1 MNSFSGAKPVIKIY
15 IPYLLDV
22 FSSIEK
28 LERIKTEE
36 CAYMD
41 VFSDFYGAQSSLE
54 SLYNTSVFAPYLRS
68 SAYLSNE
75 LLKLVKG
82 QNTDFDMKRR
92 VPFYM
97 MHSIQAKAKE
107 YKIALI
113 AELGVFDSYFVTK
126 KGAFDTNSLL
136 NGGESIFP
144 PDLVKKVPEALF
156 DAREAAKS
164 LAYELPT
171 AAGFHTFRATESV
184 VRKYYYHVTGGGAA
198 PKVRNLGVYLNA
210 LKQAGKG
217 DPKVLGALKQMADL
231 HRNPTIHPETVL
243 TVDEA
248 IAILGIAQSVVST
261 MLVRLPDVPP
271 TTSSNQ
277 SSLGF

>member
-1 MNSFSGAKPVIKIY
+1 VIKIY

-22 FSSIEK
+22 FSAIEK

-36 CAYMD
+36 SEYGD
-41 VFSDFYGAQSSLE
+41 IFTEFYSGQASLE
-54 SLYNTSVFAPYLRS
+54 SFHNASVFAPYLRS

-75 LLKLVKG
+75 LIRLLKD
-82 QNTDFDMKRR
+82 QNKDFDMKRKI
-92 VPFYM
+92 PFYT
-97 MHSIQAKAKE
+97 MHSVQSKAKE

-136 NGGESIFP
+136 NGGESVFP
-144 PDLVKKVPEALF
+144 PDLAKKVPEALF

-184 VRKYYYHVTGGGAA
+184 VRKYYHHVTGGTAA
-198 PKVRNLGVYLNA
+198 PKIRNLGVYLNA
-210 LKQAGKG
+210 LKQVGKG

-261 MLVRLPDVPP
+261 MLVVLPNMPP
-271 TTSSNQ
+271 TTASNQ
-277 SSLGF
+277 SAVL